1 MLPDVPAGKSSGRPI
16 PASTSRPSATPSA
29 LPSNGYTAG
38 ASGRGEVTCRLLPA
52 SENTSKETGCSSTSY
67 PKPWSWSRRYW
78 AAASSFSEPAG
89 REPISTASA
98 STWAKARSGSNFAGP
113 SPELPWGVLV
123 AVGTAVGVAVGVGA
137 TVGVGGACLGLPPQ
151 AASRIAATRTAAK
164 GGLKGG
170 RGLTARAPALPPG
183 RAAPRF
189 QVHRLAAPPPL
200 RPTGNPPPPP
210 SPLEGRPR
218 GDRLVTGRGV
228 GNNRR
233 NSPLE
238 TLWTGAR
245 STSGG

>member
-16 PASTSRPSATPSA
+16 PASTSCPSATPFA
-29 LPSNGYTAG
+29 LGSNGYTAG
-38 ASGRGEVTCRLLPA
+38 ACGRGESTCRLLPA
-52 SENTSKETGCSSTSY
+52 SENTSKENGCSSTSY

-78 AAASSFSEPAG
+78 AAASSSSEPAG

-98 STWAKARSGSNFAGP
+98 STWAKARAGSNFAGP
-113 SPELPWGVLV
+113 SPELPWGVAV
-123 AVGTAVGVAVGVGA
+123 AVGTAVSVGA
-137 TVGVGGACLGLPPQ
+137 TVGVGGGCLGLPLQ

-200 RPTGNPPPPP
+200 PPTWRPLPPQREE
-210 SPLEGRPR
+210 EG
-218 GDRLVTGRGV
+218 GD
-228 GNNRR
+228 
-233 NSPLE
+233 
-238 TLWTGAR
+238 
-245 STSGG
+245 